1 MTVLLLMGYV
11 TYGQKAN
18 ENSKSLT
25 TSKQTNMKT
34 YIIERHIPNA
44 GQLTNEQLQEISK
57 KSCAVLNTM
66 GSQIEWDHSY
76 VVGDK
81 LFCVYRAAN
90 EELVREHGK
99 KGDFPV
105 NEVYQVAAIISP
117 QSAKGEIQNMR

>member
-105 NEVYQVAAIISP
+105 NEVYQQKVRYKI
-117 QSAKGEIQNMR
+117 